1 MDQATIKQKVCDAIV
16 AHRAEIEA
24 IAEAIL
30 AEPELGFKEVKTSK
44 KVQDALSQLGIE
56 FTTDHGLTGVK
67 ARLKGRTSKRTIAM
81 LAELDAIVCR
91 NHKNADP
98 VTGAAHCCGHN
109 IQIANM
115 IAVACGLRDVM
126 QELDGD
132 VVLFA
137 VPAEEYVEIDWRGAQ
152 RQAKRLKYLGGK
164 QQLIAEGAFDDI
176 DMAMQMHVATGTDF
190 NLGASSNGF
199 IGKLIEYHG
208 RPAHAAFAPEEGINA
223 LNAAMMG
230 VMGVNAIRETFR
242 DQDHVRFHPIINAG
256 GDLVNV
262 IPDYV
267 KMESYVRAS
276 NIDAMARYNKAVDRA
291 LKAGADAIGATCT
304 IQNLPGYLPLRPDE
318 AFRDVLRD
326 NAADLFGEANVTLG
340 EHSAGSTDMGDVSHL
355 MPVVHPWVGCVD
367 GVLHGAD
374 YQLRDREVAYIKT
387 PQVLAM
393 TIVDLLVDGAA
404 KADAICKAFKPQLNR
419 ESYVTFMDEIK

>member
-1 MDQATIKQKVCDAIV
+1 MSSKIKISLAWQMMIGLALGIVVGALVDSSFAQTWLQPLGDLFIRLIRMVVVPLVLATI
-16 AHRAEIEA
+16 
-24 IAEAIL
+24 IAGAAGISD
-30 AEPELGFKEVKTSK
+30 TSK
-44 KVQDALSQLGIE
+44 LGRVAVKVLLVYAV
-56 FTTDHGLTGVK
+56 TTG
-67 ARLKGRTSKRTIAM
+67 
-81 LAELDAIVCR
+81 
-91 NHKNADP
+91 
-98 VTGAAHCCGHN
+98 
-109 IQIANM
+109 

-126 QELDGD
+126 SELDGD

-137 VPAEEYVEIDWRGAQ
+137 VPAEEYVEIDWRNAQ
-152 RQAKRLKYLGGK
+152 RDEGRLKYLGGK
-164 QQLIAEGAFDDI
+164 QQLIAEGAFEDI
-176 DMAMQMHVATGTDF
+176 DMAMQMHVASGDEF

-291 LKAGADAIGATCT
+291 LRAGGDAIGAKCE
-304 IQNLPGYLPLRPDE
+304 IRNLPGYLPLAPDD
-318 AFRDVLRD
+318 AFREVLRD
-326 NAADLFGEANVTLG
+326 NAVELFGKEKVTLG
-340 EHSAGSTDMGDVSHL
+340 EHSTPSTPMGDLSGL
-355 MPVVHPWVGCVD
+355 MHVIHPREGCDD

-374 YQLRDREVAYIKT
+374 YELRDREAAFTRI
-387 PQVLAM
+387 PQALAL
-393 TIVDLLVDGAA
+393 TIVDLLADGAQ
-404 KADAICKAFKPQLNR
+404 KADEICTAFKPRLDR
-419 ESYVTFMDEIK
+419 ESYVAFMDDIR